1 MGPQEPRL
9 RHTSIVLSA
18 AEADGACPSTVTGG
32 CGATAV
38 ENAGGWRPSRPLFFK
53 VQFVGI
59 FQDTH
64 RKEGE
69 PLAMS
74 QRSFMATGDLLTPNP
89 APSARPQEAS
99 VTLKLGVP
107 TRHRGASP
115 MPHKGT
121 FLLDADLLCFAFPVL
136 ASDNEE
142 RNSKEQIQA
151 PCPHLPSSGV
161 FF

>member
-1 MGPQEPRL
+1 
-9 RHTSIVLSA
+9 
-18 AEADGACPSTVTGG
+18 
-32 CGATAV
+32 
-38 ENAGGWRPSRPLFFK
+38 
-53 VQFVGI
+53 
-59 FQDTH
+59 
-64 RKEGE
+64 
-69 PLAMS
+69 
-74 QRSFMATGDLLTPNP
+74 MATGDLLTPNP

>member
-38 ENAGGWRPSRPLFFK
+38 ENAGGWRPSRPLFFE

-74 QRSFMATGDLLTPNP
+74 QRSFMATGDFLTPNP

-107 TRHRGASP
+107 TRTQGSQSHASQGNVP
-115 MPHKGT
+115 PRCR
-121 FLLDADLLCFAFPVL
+121 FALLCF
-136 ASDNEE
+136 
-142 RNSKEQIQA
+142 
-151 PCPHLPSSGV
+151 PCTCLGQ
-161 FF
+161 